1 MAAKQLL
8 FHSQAHAKFLTG
20 MGILANAVRATL
32 GLKARTVILER
43 SFGAPSIINSGVVVA
58 KEVELEDPFENMGAQ
73 MMKEVASKNS
83 DVAGDGTTTATL
95 LACGIVTEGM
105 KYSSSRQKCR

>member
-8 FHSQAHAKFLTG
+8 FHSQAHAKFLAG

-32 GLKARTVILER
+32 GPKARTVILER

-58 KEVELEDPFENMGAQ
+58 KEVELEDPFENSPARLPT
-73 MMKEVASKNS
+73 SP
-83 DVAGDGTTTATL
+83 ATGPRPRRFL
-95 LACGIVTEGM
+95 PAALSPRA
-105 KYSSSRQKCR
+105 